1 MVGVNRKTG
10 VQDRKGDAPGC
21 TAARTFA
28 CRGAIKTGKVRFPSQ
43 LLSAKIRGTK
53 MDLLQRR
60 TGSLGTQTGRRRKA
74 QQQALVEQRSVIRP
88 ASASARTAKSLS
100 DPNASPLTPHPV
112 PPSSAAYAQ
121 MATSITSATPQ
132 TPSANRRCS
141 ATAPCSEPPQST
153 FDRTHFST
161 FENYTTDFQ
170 DCFAPEASSLDAHGV
185 AR

>member
-1 MVGVNRKTG
+1 MTAFSIPTGMVGVNRKTG

-88 ASASARTAKSLS
+88 ASASARTAKSLPEFNAKPWTPLRIPRS
-100 DPNASPLTPHPV
+100 LAACVSMETLTASAWLQTQRPN
-112 PPSSAAYAQ
+112 PSSG
-121 MATSITSATPQ
+121 SIAWCSNPI
-132 TPSANRRCS
+132 PVLFAN
-141 ATAPCSEPPQST
+141 A
-153 FDRTHFST
+153 F
-161 FENYTTDFQ
+161 
-170 DCFAPEASSLDAHGV
+170 CF
-185 AR
+185 